1 MTRTD
6 DDSWDLASSVGA
18 TATMVAAAR
27 AVATRTENPVIDD
40 PYAAPL
46 VEAVGIEFFSR
57 LARGELTPGE
67 LDSDNPVGMARFA
80 DGMAAR
86 TRFFDEFFATATG
99 AGIRQAVILASGLDA
114 RAYRLAW
121 PAGTVLFEIDQPEVI
136 DFKADT
142 LAGLG
147 ARAGVDLRT
156 VAVDLRADWPA
167 ALTAA
172 GFDAAAPTAWIAE
185 GLFGYL
191 PPDGQDRLLDQIT
204 ALSAPGSR
212 LAAEGVPSHQGAD
225 EDETRARMQASTDR
239 WREHGFDIDFSA
251 LVFLG
256 DRAEVTTYLQGH
268 GWSTTAVQAN
278 DLLVR
283 YGLQRL
289 DEDEG
294 FAAVTYVTAEL
305 DTPRKDQ

>member
-1 MTRTD
+1 MARTD
-6 DDSWDLASSVGA
+6 DDTWDLASSVGA

-27 AVATRTENPVIDD
+27 AMATRAEPAVIDD

-46 VEAVGIEFFSR
+46 VEAVGIEFFAR
-57 LARGELTPGE
+57 LARGELTAAE
-67 LDSDNPVGMARFA
+67 LDGGDSPVGMSRFA

-86 TRFFDEFFATATG
+86 TRFFDDFFAAAAE

-114 RAYRLAW
+114 RGYRLAW
-121 PAGTVLFEIDQPEVI
+121 PTGTVLYEIDQPEVI
-136 DFKADT
+136 EFKTTT

-147 ARAGVDLRT
+147 AQPRVDLRT
-156 VAVDLRADWPA
+156 VAIDLRADWPA

-172 GFDAAAPTAWIAE
+172 GFDPAAPTAWIAE

-191 PPDGQDRLLDQIT
+191 PPEGQDRLLDQIS

-212 LAAEGVPSHQGAD
+212 LAAEGVPSQADAD
-225 EDETRARMQASTDR
+225 EDETRERMQASADR

-256 DRAEVTTYLQGH
+256 DRADVTSYLQAH
-268 GWSTTAVQAN
+268 GWSTTAATAN

-283 YGLQRL
+283 YGMQRL
-289 DEDEG
+289 DADEG
-294 FAAVTYVTAEL
+294 FAAVTYVSAE
-305 DTPRKDQ
+305 K